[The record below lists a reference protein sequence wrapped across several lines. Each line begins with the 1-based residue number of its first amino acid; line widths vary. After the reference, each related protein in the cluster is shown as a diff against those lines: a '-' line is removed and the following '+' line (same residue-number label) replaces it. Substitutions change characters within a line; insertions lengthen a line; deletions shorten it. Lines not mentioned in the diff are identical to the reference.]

1 MFYVYILQSL
11 KDNNLY
17 VGMTLDLENRI
28 KRHNSGYGQSTK
40 NRAPFELIYVEE
52 VETREEARRRE
63 KFFKSG
69 IGREIIKSLLAI

>member
-17 VGMTLDLENRI
+17 VGMTSDLENRI

-40 NRAPFELIYVEE
+40 NRAPFELIHVEE

-69 IGREIIKSLLAI
+69 IGREIVKSLLVA